1 MPTLISFSSYIFP
14 PTTGSIPLPT
24 DYKFF
29 FIYIPFTNGS
39 FMLPTDYSV
48 FFIYIPP
55 KKAFLPRSVVYG
67 RGRNAFLPA
76 IRLVQETIP
85 PLIMPNANEESFKRI
100 PRHCTHDKIFV
111 RSEISG
117 LPNRAQCRQ
126 GTVP

>member
-1 MPTLISFSSYIFP
+1 
-14 PTTGSIPLPT
+14 
-24 DYKFF
+24 
-29 FIYIPFTNGS
+29 
-39 FMLPTDYSV
+39 MLPTDYSV

-100 PRHCTHDKIFV
+100 PRHCTHDKILSVQKSADYRTGRNAVKEQYLDIFAV
-111 RSEISG
+111 I
-117 LPNRAQCRQ
+117 CR
-126 GTVP
+126 